1 MIKYPRGVYASE
13 EDGMTEQV
21 LEVPEVTCNHCI
33 SAIEGA
39 VGALEGVQYVKVD
52 LDRKDVTINYN
63 EAELELARIVAA
75 IEGEGYGVGPE
86 AGQPNVL
93 QIGEKP
99 L

>member
-1 MIKYPRGVYASE
+1 MA
-13 EDGMTEQV
+13 MTEQV
-21 LEVPEVTCNHCI
+21 LEVPEVHCNHCI

-39 VGALEGVQYVKVD
+39 VGALGGVESVKVD
-52 LDRKDVTINYN
+52 LERKDVTINYD

-86 AGQPNVL
+86 AAEPNVM

-99 L
+99 VSG